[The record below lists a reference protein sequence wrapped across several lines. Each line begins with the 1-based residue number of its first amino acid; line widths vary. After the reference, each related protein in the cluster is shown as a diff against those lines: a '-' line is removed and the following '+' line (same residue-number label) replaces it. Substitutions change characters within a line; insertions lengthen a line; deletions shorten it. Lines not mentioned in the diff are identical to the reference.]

1 MTVENLHLQLHFTD
15 SYQPLTDTVEKTV
28 TLELQPEQIRNGMI
42 TQLSNSG
49 NASRNFTVLLAIA
62 SFMNTEQKAFP
73 SQETLAEI
81 TGLSIPTL
89 RKALTELTEIK
100 VNEQPILRKSTVG
113 RSTVYQLVSI
123 ADKEESVKEEETEV
137 KELTSKDVLILFCDY
152 YAETFDTEYV
162 PAWGRELGQ
171 IKQKLIGKFPDE
183 DLREI
188 VRIAVTKYKQN
199 WANQQYPLPTIGQLT
214 SWLANKAN
222 AVWQLEKEKQK
233 QYEQRI
239 AEAEKVEQ
247 IDSAAMLDL

>member
-28 TLELQPEQIRNGMI
+28 TLELFPEQIRNGMI

-100 VNEQPILRKSTVG
+100 VNEQPILRKSAVG

-123 ADKEESVKEEETEV
+123 AEKEDVQEETEV
-137 KELTSKDVLILFCDY
+137 KVMTSKDVLILFCDY

-171 IKQKLIGKFPDE
+171 IKQKLIGKFADE
-183 DLREI
+183 DLHEI
-188 VRIAVTKYKQN
+188 VRIAVTQYKQH

-222 AVWQLEKEKQK
+222 AVWQVEKEKQK

-247 IDSAAMLDL
+247 IDSAALLDL